1 MKNKLLTILGLF
13 GIVKIK
19 GIHIDNV
26 KISDDDFALS

>member
-26 KISDDDFALS
+26 NASDNDFALS